1 MLTDSNSR
9 TQAPVSADRARVTDK
24 FSEDWQAALQRSQNF
39 LLSEQK
45 PEGYWVGE
53 LMVDST
59 LVSDMV
65 AYHHWDGNV
74 DKEWQRK
81 AVNHIF
87 AMQLPDGGWNIYHG
101 GPAEVNATIKAYLA
115 LKLAGVSVRDPRMLK
130 ARETALHLGGVPRM
144 NTFSKLYLALIGLY
158 PWEYVPTI
166 PPEVLLI
173 GKWFHVNFWDM
184 SNWSRAMLVPLAII
198 NHFKPTR
205 PVKVTLDELYPE
217 GYHERDLALP
227 PDPDKIS
234 FRNFFLWLDRL
245 HKLAEWFA
253 EHSIHPFRKMAL
265 KKCEKWMLERF
276 VGSDGLA
283 AIFPAMLNS
292 VIALKA
298 LGYKAD
304 HPILKRELAELKR
317 LEHHEKDTLRIE
329 PCFSPVWDT
338 AIVAICLRESGVPE
352 DHPAMKKCADWL
364 MEKEIRI
371 RGDWIHKNP
380 AKVEPSGWVF
390 EYNNQWNPDVDDTAM
405 VLLALR
411 QIPTDNPA
419 KRDEC
424 FARGMK
430 WMMAFQCK
438 DGGWA
443 AFDKD
448 CTNNILE
455 KVPFA
460 DHNAMLD
467 PECADITARILELLG
482 YENWSR
488 DHHQIRDGIDYV
500 RRQQEFDGSWY
511 GRWGVNYI
519 YGTWQVLRGMRAL
532 KWDMNELWLR
542 RGREWLESVQLPDGG
557 WGERCNTYD
566 DPIYKGQGPSTASQ
580 TAWAVMGLCAFD
592 DPENPALKRGI
603 EYLARTQ
610 NADGSW
616 SEAETT
622 GTGFPKV
629 FYLKYDMYRNAWP
642 LLALATYK
650 QICERAAA
658 KKMERPN
665 KMGWLHKKLI
675 RPLLFRQD
683 SERCT
688 QQGGQCFGTHQ
699 PRRISVG
706 LRQKNVRRTGIAHGS
721 FWPKIS
727 QSHRTCGR
735 HGQARG
741 CRSRL
746 GRAGLR
752 FHRTRRRDVA
762 RAVRQSA
769 AAHVPRDPRRGG
781 HQPDGLQQFWC
792 GSRGGKTF
800 RMEKIRPV
808 ARASHRHQPRQIQDH
823 AAGQSRRGLRQFLP
837 RAARLGRF
845 LRRQCQ
851 FTEHAQP
858 APAARQ
864 GGIGRNFRC
873 APVVERFA

>member
-1 MLTDSNSR
+1 MRVLTDRNSR
-9 TQAPVSADRARVTDK
+9 TGAPVSEAGQRATDK
-24 FSEDWQAALQRSQNF
+24 FSQDWQAALQRSQEY
-39 LLSEQK
+39 LLSIQN
-45 PEGYWVGE
+45 PEGFWVGE
-53 LMVDST
+53 LLVDAT

-65 AYHHWDGNV
+65 AYHHWDGSV

-81 AVNHIF
+81 AINHIF
-87 AMQLPDGGWNIYHG
+87 SKQLPDGGWNIYHG
-101 GPAEVNATIKAYLA
+101 GPSEVNATIKAYLA
-115 LKLAGVSVRDPRMLK
+115 LKLAGVSVKDPRMLK

-144 NTFSKLYLALIGLY
+144 NTFSKLYLALIGLF

-166 PPEVLLI
+166 PCEVLFI

-184 SNWSRAMLVPLAII
+184 SNWSRAMIVPLAII

-205 PVKVTLDELYPE
+205 PVSVTLDELYPE

-253 EHSIHPFRKMAL
+253 EHGIHPFRRAAL
-265 KKCEKWMLERF
+265 KKCEQWMLERF
-276 VGSDGLA
+276 KGSDGLA

-292 VIALKA
+292 VIALKC
-298 LGYKAD
+298 LGYKAEN
-304 HPILKRELAELKR
+304 PILQREERELKR
-317 LEHHEKDTLRIE
+317 LQHETADDVRIE

-338 AIVAICLRESGVPE
+338 AIVTICLRESGVPA
-352 DHPAMKKCADWL
+352 DHPKIKKAAEWL
-364 MEKEIRI
+364 MDKEIRVY
-371 RGDWIHKNP
+371 GDWIHKNP

-390 EYNNQWNPDVDDTAM
+390 EYQNTWNPDVDDTAM

-419 KRDEC
+419 RRDEV
-424 FARGMK
+424 FKRGMK

-448 CTNNILE
+448 CTKNILE

-482 YENWSR
+482 YEHWDRN
-488 DHHQIRDGIDYV
+488 HHQIIDAIDYV
-500 RRQQEFDGSWY
+500 RRQQEADGSWY

-532 KWDMNELWLR
+532 NYNMSEDWLQ
-542 RGREWLESVQLPDGG
+542 RGKAWLESVQLEDGG

-616 SEAETT
+616 TELETT

-658 KKMERPN
+658 KKN
-665 KMGWLHKKLI
+665 G
-675 RPLLFRQD
+675 
-683 SERCT
+683 
-688 QQGGQCFGTHQ
+688 
-699 PRRISVG
+699 
-706 LRQKNVRRTGIAHGS
+706 A
-721 FWPKIS
+721 PK
-727 QSHRTCGR
+727 
-735 HGQARG
+735 
-741 CRSRL
+741 
-746 GRAGLR
+746 
-752 FHRTRRRDVA
+752 
-762 RAVRQSA
+762 
-769 AAHVPRDPRRGG
+769 
-781 HQPDGLQQFWC
+781 
-792 GSRGGKTF
+792 
-800 RMEKIRPV
+800 
-808 ARASHRHQPRQIQDH
+808 
-823 AAGQSRRGLRQFLP
+823 
-837 RAARLGRF
+837 
-845 LRRQCQ
+845 
-851 FTEHAQP
+851 
-858 APAARQ
+858 
-864 GGIGRNFRC
+864 
-873 APVVERFA
+873 